1 MLKRSLL
8 AVVDVRE
15 GRVTLLNETNWKGE
29 GAKSD
34 MAALRMSEAS
44 KDLNLELLLENKSG
58 GVAVCPGKKCWYTN
72 KGLLYIFTK

>member
-1 MLKRSLL
+1 MLKWSLL

-34 MAALRMSEAS
+34 MAALRMSE
-44 KDLNLELLLENKSG
+44 G
-58 GVAVCPGKKCWYTN
+58 
-72 KGLLYIFTK
+72 